1 MIRRALWW
9 VLVVSAILC
18 CSVAQG
24 QERVRLATTT
34 STDNS
39 GLLAQLLPPFEERFG
54 VKVDVIAVGN
64 GKELQTNVQRV
75 GDPTPPKGV
84 DVGETLPA
92 TLTHSVVAR
101 VIRRRVSRLRYCLLG
116 GAVKGR
122 SGKAVITLSIGRSG
136 EVSSVKVSAP
146 AFRGTNLSSCV
157 KGSAKLW
164 RFPKFRK
171 GTITHSYP
179 VIFRGR

>member
-1 MIRRALWW
+1 MRKKLGIGSMLVAVA
-9 VLVVSAILC
+9 VLAASGCKAPRQDEKFERQFEKAKKESGVTRVDVVS
-18 CSVAQG
+18 
-24 QERVRLATTT
+24 
-34 STDNS
+34 
-39 GLLAQLLPPFEERFG
+39 
-54 VKVDVIAVGN
+54 VGN

-84 DVGETLPA
+84 DVGATLPA

-116 GAVKGR
+116 TGVKGK
-122 SGKAVITLSIGRSG
+122 SGKAVITLSIDSSG
-136 EVSSVKVSAP
+136 EVASVGVSAP
-146 AFRGTNLSSCV
+146 SFSGTNLSTCV
-157 KGSAKLW
+157 RNSARLW

-171 GTITHSYP
+171 GKITHSYP

>member
-1 MIRRALWW
+1 MAKKFYI
-9 VLVVSAILC
+9 V
-18 CSVAQG
+18 
-24 QERVRLATTT
+24 
-34 STDNS
+34 
-39 GLLAQLLPPFEERFG
+39 GLLAGAFLVAAAGCKAPRQDEKFEKKFEQAKKQSG
-54 VKVDVIAVGN
+54 LSKVDVIAVGN

-84 DVGETLPA
+84 DVGQTLPA

-136 EVSSVKVSAP
+136 EVSTVKVSAP

-157 KGSAKLW
+157 KSSAKLW